1 MPLSL
6 RSFRFSA
13 VRFLRLPGEVPVPPC
28 HHGRHGIWL
37 LHFLQSDGSGL
48 KGGRALTKVGPK
60 SISSKAEGCRH
71 AGKFRHQ
78 RTANVLSPLPP
89 GAKPSADS
97 WAGGEIG
104 APGGVGG
111 GAPARF
117 SRTALP
123 SPCAF
128 PRCFKK
134 VAPLFGPACQ
144 EQEPSERG
152 FFQGWPQPPACMAS
166 AGLTRLA
173 TVVTQERGQL
183 VHRFFQNGDA
193 RQVDDTEVV
202 GLFPVET

>member
-1 MPLSL
+1 MPSSL

-134 VAPLFGPACQ
+134 VAPLFGRPVRSRSLRSGA
-144 EQEPSERG
+144 
-152 FFQGWPQPPACMAS
+152 FFKDGHSRPRAWRRP
-166 AGLTRLA
+166 G
-173 TVVTQERGQL
+173 
-183 VHRFFQNGDA
+183 
-193 RQVDDTEVV
+193 
-202 GLFPVET
+202 

>member
-1 MPLSL
+1 MPESFGISARRTSCPLCPRARSL
-6 RSFRFSA
+6 RRT
-13 VRFLRLPGEVPVPPC
+13 
-28 HHGRHGIWL
+28 HG
-37 LHFLQSDGSGL
+37 
-48 KGGRALTKVGPK
+48 P
-60 SISSKAEGCRH
+60 
-71 AGKFRHQ
+71 
-78 RTANVLSPLPP
+78 
-89 GAKPSADS
+89 
-97 WAGGEIG
+97 GGEIR
-104 APGGVGG
+104 ATGGVGG

-123 SPCAF
+123 SPCAL